1 MFALTVLGAADIP
14 GYLLERGLL
23 SPKAVVHGRL
33 HVEDVSRLNHV
44 FVVTAERERCY
55 VLKLAGE
62 PGGAGVAHEAAVIE
76 RLHSLDPHSPLAS
89 CLPRL
94 VAYDRADAVLILESA
109 PRARDLRRHHA
120 RGRFSCALAQQA
132 GRALALLHAVPPTTL
147 DGLTPAPHPTA
158 RARVDRIDLDTMYTL
173 SGAALELTRTI
184 QASGD
189 LCALLD
195 ELCTG
200 WPEESVIHGDIR
212 WDNWLVTGGGD
223 SNRWSRLQLIDW
235 ELCTVGDPAYDIG
248 AFLGEYLCAWLH
260 SIPIADPRDPA
271 RLLSHARLPL
281 RRMRPA
287 LRAFWLA
294 YVHHRG
300 RAPAQL
306 TRTLHRSTRF
316 AAVRLLTA
324 ALEEAQALTEL
335 RTSVRELVPL
345 SENLLRSPREAEEL
359 LGLSAWQAAV

>member
-1 MFALTVLGAADIP
+1 
-14 GYLLERGLL
+14 
-23 SPKAVVHGRL
+23 
-33 HVEDVSRLNHV
+33 
-44 FVVTAERERCY
+44 VTAERERCY
-55 VLKLAGE
+55 VLKLAGA
-62 PGGAGVAHEAAVIE
+62 PGLAGVAHEAAVIE
-76 RLHSLDPHSPLAS
+76 RLHSQGPLAS

-94 VAYDRADAVLILESA
+94 VAYDRADGVLILESA
-109 PRARDLRRHHA
+109 SRARDLRRHHA
-120 RGRFSCALAQQA
+120 RGRFSCALARQA
-132 GRALALLHAVPPTTL
+132 GRALALLHAIPPTTL
-147 DGLTPAPHPTA
+147 DGLTRAPHPIA

-189 LCALLD
+189 LCASLD

-212 WDNWLVTGGGD
+212 WDNWLVTSGGD
-223 SNRWSRLQLIDW
+223 SKRWSRLQLIDW

-287 LRAFWLA
+287 LLAFWLA
-294 YVHHRG
+294 YVHHRPG
-300 RAPAQL
+300 APAQL

-324 ALEEAQALTEL
+324 ALDEAQALADL
-335 RTSVRELVPL
+335 RTSVRELVAL
-345 SENLLRSPREAEEL
+345 AENLLRSPREAEEL
-359 LGLSAWQAAV
+359 LGLGAWQAAA